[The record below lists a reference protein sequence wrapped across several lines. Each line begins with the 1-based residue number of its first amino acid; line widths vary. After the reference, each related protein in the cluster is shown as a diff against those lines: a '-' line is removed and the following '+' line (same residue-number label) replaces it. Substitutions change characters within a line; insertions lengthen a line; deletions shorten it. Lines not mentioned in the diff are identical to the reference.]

1 MSKYSPPITF
11 INNNS
16 ELPFNKNV
24 INIIE
29 YKYSSISDDKIWS
42 TSYNNKKDIN
52 GVNESFNQL
61 YKEGDDYI
69 YETVGNSVNK
79 NPWLIKEFLNTV
91 QKKTYKLD
99 YNKNSF
105 NDLLLNNI
113 KSYDIIDKRKRTKS
127 ENNLL
132 DFKLNLK
139 NDI

>member
-1 MSKYSPPITF
+1 MSKYSPPVTF
-11 INNNS
+11 INDNS
-16 ELPFNKNV
+16 EIPFNKNV

-132 DFKLNLK
+132 DFK
-139 NDI
+139 

>member
-1 MSKYSPPITF
+1 MSKYSPPVTF

-16 ELPFNKNV
+16 EIPFNKNV

>member
-11 INNNS
+11 INNKS
-16 ELPFNKNV
+16 EIPFNKNV

-69 YETVGNSVNK
+69 YETVGSSVNK
-79 NPWLIKEFLNTV
+79 NSWLIKEFLNTV

-99 YNKNSF
+99 YNKNLF

-113 KSYDIIDKRKRTKS
+113 KSYDIIDKKKRTKS

-132 DFKLNLK
+132 DLKFNLK

>member
-11 INNNS
+11 INNKS
-16 ELPFNKNV
+16 EIPFKENV

-52 GVNESFNQL
+52 GISESFNQL
-61 YKEGDDYI
+61 YKDGDDYI
-69 YETVGNSVNK
+69 YETVGSSVNK

-91 QKKTYKLD
+91 QKKSYKLD
-99 YNKNSF
+99 YNNNIF
-105 NDLLLNNI
+105 NDLLLNDINT
-113 KSYDIIDKRKRTKS
+113 YDIGAKKKRTKS

-132 DFKLNLK
+132 DFKFNLK

>member
-1 MSKYSPPITF
+1 MDMKCGLDTRLI
-11 INNNS
+11 
-16 ELPFNKNV
+16 
-24 INIIE
+24 
-29 YKYSSISDDKIWS
+29 
-42 TSYNNKKDIN
+42 
-52 GVNESFNQL
+52 

>member
-1 MSKYSPPITF
+1 MSKYSHPITF

-16 ELPFNKNV
+16 EIQFNKNV

-79 NPWLIKEFLNTV
+79 NSWLIKEFLNTV

-132 DFKLNLK
+132 DLKLNLK

>member
-1 MSKYSPPITF
+1 MSKYSPPVTF

-16 ELPFNKNV
+16 EIPFNKNV

-132 DFKLNLK
+132 DFKLN
-139 NDI
+139 

>member
-11 INNNS
+11 INNKS
-16 ELPFNKNV
+16 EIPFNKNV

-69 YETVGNSVNK
+69 YETVGSSVNK
-79 NPWLIKEFLNTV
+79 NSWLIKEFLNTV

-99 YNKNSF
+99 YNKNLF

-113 KSYDIIDKRKRTKS
+113 KSYDIIDKKKRTKS

-132 DFKLNLK
+132 DFKFNLK